1 MPVWRW
7 LISWNLRECQRKIM
21 SQKVL
26 VAGTGI
32 SGIAAAK
39 LLLSKGGEVVLYDG
53 NEKLD
58 PEELKKKFDEGA
70 TITFVL
76 GELKKTDLLGV
87 ELAILSPGIP
97 TDAPFVEMIR
107 ETGIPIWGEMQLA
120 YHCAKGRMAAI
131 TGTNGKTTTTSLT
144 GEIMKSFYD
153 SVFVVGNIGDPY
165 TAHARETTEESVTV
179 AEVSSFQLET
189 IMEFHPNVSAI
200 TNITPDH
207 LDRHKTMDC
216 YIQVKEG
223 IARNQTEEDSCVLNY
238 DDPELRAFGSTLKS
252 KVIYFSRREKLDQGV
267 YMDGD
272 RIVYRHGGKTEP
284 VLDVKDLQIIGGHN
298 HENVMTAVAI
308 SLQMGVPIPVI
319 REACMA
325 FKAVEHRIEFVRE
338 RFGVTYYNDSKGT
351 NPDAAIQAIRAMPG
365 PTLLIAGGYDKHSE
379 YDEWIESFDGKVR
392 YLVLIGQTRDKI
404 AECAK
409 KHGLTDIMY
418 AEDMQEAVQ
427 VCASYANAGDY
438 VLLSPACASW
448 GMFPN
453 YEVRGEEFKK
463 YVNAL

>member
-1 MPVWRW
+1 
-7 LISWNLRECQRKIM
+7 M

-153 SVFVVGNIGDPY
+153 SVFVVGNIGEPF
-165 TAHARETTEESVTV
+165 AFHALETTDETVTV
-179 AEVSSFQLET
+179 AEVSSFMLET
-189 IMEFHPNVSAI
+189 MTDFHPNVSAI
-200 TNITPDH
+200 LNITPDH
-207 LDRHKTMDC
+207 LDRHKTMEC
-216 YIQVKEG
+216 YIETKESITKNQKEG
-223 IARNQTEEDSCVLNY
+223 DVCVLNY
-238 DDPELRAFGSTLKS
+238 EDPVLREFGETLKDI
-252 KVIYFSRREKLDQGV
+252 KVVYFSSLRTLKQGF
-267 YMDGD
+267 YLKEDE
-272 RIVYRHGGKTEP
+272 IVYNDGEKETVIVNIH
-284 VLDVKDLQIIGGHN
+284 DLKLLGRHN
-298 HENVMTAVAI
+298 HENVMAAVAI
-308 SLQMGVPIPVI
+308 SMNMGVPLEKIQKVI
-319 REACMA
+319 KE
-325 FKAVEHRIEFVRE
+325 FKAVEHRIEFVTE
-338 RFGVTYYNDSKGT
+338 RFGVKYYNDSKGT
-351 NPDAAIQAIRAMPG
+351 NPDAAMQAIKAMPG

-379 YDEWIESFDGKVR
+379 FDEWIESFGGKVR

-404 AECAK
+404 AENATASMISCTRKICRRLYRYVHPTQIQAITSCF
-409 KHGLTDIMY
+409 HRH
-418 AEDMQEAVQ
+418 VQ
-427 VCASYANAGDY
+427 AGGSSRTLKSADANSKS
-438 VLLSPACASW
+438 L
-448 GMFPN
+448 
-453 YEVRGEEFKK
+453 
-463 YVNAL
+463 

>member
-1 MPVWRW
+1 
-7 LISWNLRECQRKIM
+7 M

-58 PEELKKKFDEGA
+58 QEELKKKFDEGA

-153 SVFVVGNIGDPY
+153 SVFVVGNIGEPF
-165 TAHARETTEESVTV
+165 AFHALETTDETVTV
-179 AEVSSFQLET
+179 AEVSSFMLET
-189 IMEFHPNVSAI
+189 MTDFHPNVSAI
-200 TNITPDH
+200 LNITPDH
-207 LDRHKTMDC
+207 LDRHKTMEC
-216 YIQVKEG
+216 YIETKESITKNQKEG
-223 IARNQTEEDSCVLNY
+223 DVCVLNY
-238 DDPELRAFGSTLKS
+238 EDPVLREFGETLKDI
-252 KVIYFSRREKLDQGV
+252 KVVYFSSLRTLKQGF
-267 YMDGD
+267 YLKEDE
-272 RIVYRHGGKTEP
+272 IVYNDGEKETVIVNIH
-284 VLDVKDLQIIGGHN
+284 DLKLLGRHN
-298 HENVMTAVAI
+298 HENVMAAVAI
-308 SLQMGVPIPVI
+308 SMNMGVPLEKIQKVI
-319 REACMA
+319 KE
-325 FKAVEHRIEFVRE
+325 FKAVEHRIEFVTE
-338 RFGVTYYNDSKGT
+338 RFGVKYYNDSKGT
-351 NPDAAIQAIRAMPG
+351 NPDAAIQGIRAMNR
-365 PTLLIAGGYDKHSE
+365 PTLLIGGGYDKQST
-379 YDEWIESFDGKVR
+379 YDEWIDAFDGKVKK
-392 YLVLIGQTRDKI
+392 LVLIGQTAEKI
-404 AECAK
+404 EVCAH
-409 KHGLTDIMY
+409 KHGFMDTVRC
-418 AEDMQEAVQ
+418 ETFEEAIRYCYDHAV
-427 VCASYANAGDY
+427 SGDA

-453 YEVRGEEFKK
+453 YEERGRIFKEIVRGLEE
-463 YVNAL
+463 